1 MRSDIL
7 ERLRIDPGQ
16 RTLGQLLQDREA
28 AIHEI
33 ARLRAATH
41 HLSVERTTP
50 RSQHVSG
57 PRPGG
62 PKDELSKSP
71 FRAGTLIR
79 LTEVCELLGLSR
91 SKVYKLLSEGKFPRP
106 VRVSAR
112 SVRWDVDALEAWRE
126 GLRS

>member
-1 MRSDIL
+1 MVRNDIL

-50 RSQHVSG
+50 RTQNASG
-57 PRPGG
+57 QCSGDR
-62 PKDELSKSP
+62 KDGLSTPP

-79 LTEVCELLGLSR
+79 LTEVCELLGMSR
-91 SKVYKLLSEGKFPRP
+91 STVYKLLSEGRFPKP

-112 SVRWDVDALEAWRE
+112 SVR
-126 GLRS
+126 